1 MKRIGVVYHPKIT
14 GAGALA
20 ERLDQVLASLKRT
33 AWTCSAWDDQAMRA
47 RCPGTDLAISV
58 GGDGTILRV
67 SRAVSD
73 LGIPI
78 LGVNLGHLGFMTELS
93 ADEIMD
99 KLPSVL
105 NGEGWIDCRM
115 MLEVDLHCKDG
126 SEDTRSVPRPA
137 CALNDVTVG
146 RGAVSR
152 VVYVKTSIDDVLLT
166 TYKADGVIVSTATG
180 STGYALAAGG
190 PILYP
195 QAEDMLLKPVSAH
208 LTLSYPL
215 VLPPTAVIEL
225 EVHTDHEA
233 MLSLDGQINVPLR
246 DGDIMKARRS
256 PHVARFVRLHP
267 PEFFY
272 SALESRLRAKPR
284 E

>member
-1 MKRIGVVYHPKIT
+1 MKRIGVVYHPKIAA
-14 GAGALA
+14 AGALA
-20 ERLDQVLASLKRT
+20 ERLDRVLPSLKCI
-33 AWTCSAWDDQAMRA
+33 AWTCSAWDDQAIKA
-47 RCPGTDLAISV
+47 CVPGTDLAISV
-58 GGDGTILRV
+58 GGDGTILRIC
-67 SRAVSD
+67 RAVSG
-73 LGIPI
+73 LGVPI

-105 NGEGWIDCRM
+105 NGEGWIDSRM
-115 MLEVDLHCKDG
+115 MLQVDLHCRDG
-126 SEDTRSVPRPA
+126 GEDTRVIPKPA

-146 RGAVSR
+146 RGAISR
-152 VVYVKTSIDDVLLT
+152 VVYVKTSIDGVLLT
-166 TYKADGVIVSTATG
+166 TYKADGVIISTATG

-195 QAEDMLLKPVSAH
+195 QAENMVLKPISAH

-215 VLPPTAVIEL
+215 VLPPTAAVEL

-246 DGDIMKARRS
+246 DGDVVKARRS
-256 PHVARFVRLHP
+256 PHVGRFVRLNP

-272 SALESRLRAKPR
+272 SALESRLKPR
-284 E
+284 PRE